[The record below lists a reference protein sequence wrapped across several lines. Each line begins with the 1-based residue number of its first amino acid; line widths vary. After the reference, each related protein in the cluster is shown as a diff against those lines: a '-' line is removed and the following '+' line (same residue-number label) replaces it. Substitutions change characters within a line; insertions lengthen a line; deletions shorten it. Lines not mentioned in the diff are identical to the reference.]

1 MSSDSD
7 QVLNQLLNGI
17 KGFQKRY
24 YKLDPERM
32 KDLSEQGQNP
42 KVLLIACSDSR
53 VDPALLTG
61 AGPGDIF
68 VIRNVANLVPPYDQP
83 GFVDGARAAIEY
95 AVRHL
100 EVQHIVVLGHA
111 CCGGIKALLS
121 GLSGNGIQSDFIESW
136 VSVAIDGCYRYILDP
151 DGKSDTNPNA
161 VTKVAPET
169 LLEYQNLTERAAIR
183 GSLANLQ
190 TYPWI
195 AERIALGSLS
205 LHGWW
210 FDLETG
216 DLWATDKDNT
226 SFLPVLD

>member
-1 MSSDSD
+1 MSSDSE
-7 QVLNQLLNGI
+7 QVLDHLLKGI
-17 KGFQKRY
+17 KGFQERY
-24 YKLDPERM
+24 YRQNPERM
-32 KDLSEQGQNP
+32 KDLTEQGQNP

-68 VIRNVANLVPPYDQP
+68 VIRNVANLVPPFDEA
-83 GFVDGARAAIEY
+83 GHVDGARAAIEY

-100 EVQHIVVLGHA
+100 EVEHIVVLGHA

-121 GLSGNGIQSDFIESW
+121 SISGNGIESDFINNW
-136 VSVAIDGCYRYILDP
+136 VDVALDGCTRYLLDP
-151 DGKSDTNPNA
+151 EGKEHHAPHALS
-161 VTKVAPET
+161 KVDVET
-169 LLEYQNLTERAAIR
+169 LVQYQNLTERAAIR
-183 GSLANLQ
+183 GSLSNLK

-195 AERIALGSLS
+195 AERIDRNALH

-216 DLWATDKDNT
+216 DLWATDADNT